1 MMLRFAMS
9 MWVLDETGS
18 ATAFASILAISFVP
32 MILGAPFGGVLA
44 DRMNRRTLMVILDA
58 ASAVTVAL
66 ALVWFSAARFSI
78 IAVGVMQVA
87 LSLLGIFETP
97 TVESA
102 LPQMLR
108 QYGDATMNTSAAI
121 VSQVQQVSALI
132 PSFLGG
138 AVYSFFGIRPMM
150 AVSVAAFA
158 GAAAIE
164 CFIRLGMPERDEE
177 MPTPLDDLKAA
188 LRFLTREKPNLL
200 KMVLLASALNLVVL
214 GYGAV
219 GYAFVIR
226 TQWGFDATVYGIADG
241 LISVAALMGMFI
253 VTMMAGRLKIGHM
266 TKILTLLGLTV
277 IPQGV
282 ACMLSGGNW
291 TRLMALVAF
300 ACIGD
305 VICSCANII
314 AVPAIQMRTP
324 DAMLGKVM
332 ALLSA
337 LAMCMQPLGQMAYG
351 WAFDHSP
358 RPPQYFIASGAVLI
372 AMALLSARCSR
383 TRRLTTAGILFIDHN
398 QSQRRPRFLQR
409 KSGPYRLSVPL
420 LEIGTERGELAAE
433 IRVAAVNQRNA
444 LHIGRALCR
453 QRGDQM
459 AEAATQIRYINIAAG
474 QRSRPENNR

>member
-1 MMLRFAMS
+1 MNHQLRRQNRPPQYIAVPSIKLTPNPPTQNTETNSPPAAKRTHHAHHTGTTLRNTASRGTARNRATQHFPEPQPQAQPKAAHPLRSRNFILLVAGQGISLFGNMMLRFAMS

-66 ALVWFSAARFSI
+66 ALVWFSAAGFSI

-108 QYGDATMNTSAAI
+108 QYGDATLNTSAAI

-138 AVYSFFGIRPMM
+138 AVYSFFGILPMM

-188 LRFLTREKPNLL
+188 LRFLTRKN
-200 KMVLLASALNLVVL
+200 
-214 GYGAV
+214 
-219 GYAFVIR
+219 R
-226 TQWGFDATVYGIADG
+226 T
-241 LISVAALMGMFI
+241 
-253 VTMMAGRLKIGHM
+253 
-266 TKILTLLGLTV
+266 
-277 IPQGV
+277 
-282 ACMLSGGNW
+282 C
-291 TRLMALVAF
+291 
-300 ACIGD
+300 
-305 VICSCANII
+305 
-314 AVPAIQMRTP
+314 
-324 DAMLGKVM
+324 
-332 ALLSA
+332 
-337 LAMCMQPLGQMAYG
+337 
-351 WAFDHSP
+351 
-358 RPPQYFIASGAVLI
+358 
-372 AMALLSARCSR
+372 
-383 TRRLTTAGILFIDHN
+383 
-398 QSQRRPRFLQR
+398 
-409 KSGPYRLSVPL
+409 
-420 LEIGTERGELAAE
+420 
-433 IRVAAVNQRNA
+433 
-444 LHIGRALCR
+444 
-453 QRGDQM
+453 
-459 AEAATQIRYINIAAG
+459 
-474 QRSRPENNR
+474 

>member
-1 MMLRFAMS
+1 MPTTPAQPSETQLPAAQHETEQPNTSPEPQPQPQAQPKAAHPLRSRNFILLVAGQGISLFGNMMLRFAMS

-66 ALVWFSAARFSI
+66 ALVWFSAAGFSI

-108 QYGDATMNTSAAI
+108 QYGDATLNTSAAI

-200 KMVLLASALNLVVL
+200 KMVLLASALNFVVL

-226 TQWGFDATVYGIADG
+226 TQWGVRRDRLRHCRRTDQRRGPDGHAHRDDDGRTAENWPYDEDPDIARTDRHPPRRGLHAVWRQLDAADG
-241 LISVAALMGMFI
+241 ARGLRLHRRCHLLMREYHRR
-253 VTMMAGRLKIGHM
+253 ARNPNAH
-266 TKILTLLGLTV
+266 
-277 IPQGV
+277 
-282 ACMLSGGNW
+282 
-291 TRLMALVAF
+291 
-300 ACIGD
+300 
-305 VICSCANII
+305 
-314 AVPAIQMRTP
+314 
-324 DAMLGKVM
+324 
-332 ALLSA
+332 
-337 LAMCMQPLGQMAYG
+337 
-351 WAFDHSP
+351 
-358 RPPQYFIASGAVLI
+358 
-372 AMALLSARCSR
+372 ARCDAR
-383 TRRLTTAGILFIDHN
+383 
-398 QSQRRPRFLQR
+398 
-409 KSGPYRLSVPL
+409 
-420 LEIGTERGELAAE
+420 
-433 IRVAAVNQRNA
+433 
-444 LHIGRALCR
+444 
-453 QRGDQM
+453 
-459 AEAATQIRYINIAAG
+459 
-474 QRSRPENNR
+474 

>member
-1 MMLRFAMS
+1 MPTTPVQPSETQLPAAQHETEQPNTSPEPQPQPQPKAAHPLRSRNFILLVAGQGISLFGNMMLRFAMS

-66 ALVWFSAARFSI
+66 ALVWFSAAGFSI

-108 QYGDATMNTSAAI
+108 QYGDATLNTSAAI

-200 KMVLLASALNLVVL
+200 KMVLLASAL
-214 GYGAV
+214 
-219 GYAFVIR
+219 
-226 TQWGFDATVYGIADG
+226 
-241 LISVAALMGMFI
+241 
-253 VTMMAGRLKIGHM
+253 
-266 TKILTLLGLTV
+266 
-277 IPQGV
+277 
-282 ACMLSGGNW
+282 
-291 TRLMALVAF
+291 
-300 ACIGD
+300 
-305 VICSCANII
+305 
-314 AVPAIQMRTP
+314 
-324 DAMLGKVM
+324 
-332 ALLSA
+332 
-337 LAMCMQPLGQMAYG
+337 
-351 WAFDHSP
+351 
-358 RPPQYFIASGAVLI
+358 
-372 AMALLSARCSR
+372 
-383 TRRLTTAGILFIDHN
+383 
-398 QSQRRPRFLQR
+398 
-409 KSGPYRLSVPL
+409 
-420 LEIGTERGELAAE
+420 
-433 IRVAAVNQRNA
+433 
-444 LHIGRALCR
+444 
-453 QRGDQM
+453 
-459 AEAATQIRYINIAAG
+459 
-474 QRSRPENNR
+474 

>member
-1 MMLRFAMS
+1 
-9 MWVLDETGS
+9 
-18 ATAFASILAISFVP
+18 
-32 MILGAPFGGVLA
+32 
-44 DRMNRRTLMVILDA
+44 
-58 ASAVTVAL
+58 
-66 ALVWFSAARFSI
+66 
-78 IAVGVMQVA
+78 
-87 LSLLGIFETP
+87 
-97 TVESA
+97 
-102 LPQMLR
+102 
-108 QYGDATMNTSAAI
+108 
-121 VSQVQQVSALI
+121 
-132 PSFLGG
+132 
-138 AVYSFFGIRPMM
+138 MM

-200 KMVLLASALNLVVL
+200 KMVLLASALNFVVL

-241 LISVAALMGMFI
+241 LISVAALMGMLI

-351 WAFDHSP
+351 WAFDHLP
-358 RPPQYFIASGAVLI
+358 AAAIFIASGAVLI
-372 AMALLSARCSR
+372 AMALLSAS
-383 TRRLTTAGILFIDHN
+383 LFAHFD
-398 QSQRRPRFLQR
+398 
-409 KSGPYRLSVPL
+409 
-420 LEIGTERGELAAE
+420 
-433 IRVAAVNQRNA
+433 
-444 LHIGRALCR
+444 
-453 QRGDQM
+453 D
-459 AEAATQIRYINIAAG
+459 
-474 QRSRPENNR
+474 

>member
-1 MMLRFAMS
+1 MPTTPAQPSETQLPAAQHETEQPNTSPEPQPQPQAQPKAAHPLRSRNFILLVAGQGISLFGNMMLRFAMS

-32 MILGAPFGGVLA
+32 MIL
-44 DRMNRRTLMVILDA
+44 DA

-66 ALVWFSAARFSI
+66 ALVWFSAAGFSI

-108 QYGDATMNTSAAI
+108 QYGDATLNTSAAI

-200 KMVLLASALNLVVL
+200 KMVLLASALNFVVL

-241 LISVAALMGMFI
+241 LISVAALMGMLI

-351 WAFDHSP
+351 WAFDHLP
-358 RPPQYFIASGAVLI
+358 AAAIFIASGAVLI
-372 AMALLSARCSR
+372 AMALLSAS
-383 TRRLTTAGILFIDHN
+383 LFAHFD
-398 QSQRRPRFLQR
+398 
-409 KSGPYRLSVPL
+409 
-420 LEIGTERGELAAE
+420 
-433 IRVAAVNQRNA
+433 
-444 LHIGRALCR
+444 
-453 QRGDQM
+453 D
-459 AEAATQIRYINIAAG
+459 
-474 QRSRPENNR
+474 

>member
-1 MMLRFAMS
+1 MPTTPAQPSETQLPAAQHETEQPNTSPEPQPQAQPKATHPLRSRNFILLVAGQGISLFGNMMLRFAMS

-66 ALVWFSAARFSI
+66 ALVWFSAAGFSI

-108 QYGDATMNTSAAI
+108 QYGDATLNTSAAI

-138 AVYSFFGIRPMM
+138 AAYSFFGIRPMM

-200 KMVLLASALNLVVL
+200 
-214 GYGAV
+214 
-219 GYAFVIR
+219 
-226 TQWGFDATVYGIADG
+226 
-241 LISVAALMGMFI
+241 
-253 VTMMAGRLKIGHM
+253 
-266 TKILTLLGLTV
+266 
-277 IPQGV
+277 
-282 ACMLSGGNW
+282 
-291 TRLMALVAF
+291 
-300 ACIGD
+300 
-305 VICSCANII
+305 
-314 AVPAIQMRTP
+314 
-324 DAMLGKVM
+324 
-332 ALLSA
+332 
-337 LAMCMQPLGQMAYG
+337 
-351 WAFDHSP
+351 
-358 RPPQYFIASGAVLI
+358 
-372 AMALLSARCSR
+372 
-383 TRRLTTAGILFIDHN
+383 
-398 QSQRRPRFLQR
+398 
-409 KSGPYRLSVPL
+409 
-420 LEIGTERGELAAE
+420 
-433 IRVAAVNQRNA
+433 
-444 LHIGRALCR
+444 
-453 QRGDQM
+453 
-459 AEAATQIRYINIAAG
+459 
-474 QRSRPENNR
+474 

>member
-1 MMLRFAMS
+1 MPTTPAQPSETQLPAAQHETEQPNTSPEPQAQPKAAHPLRSRNFILLVAGQGISLFGNMMLRFAMS

-66 ALVWFSAARFSI
+66 ALVWFSAAGFSI

-87 LSLLGIFETP
+87 LSLLSIFETP

-108 QYGDATMNTSAAI
+108 QYGDATLNTSAAI

-150 AVSVAAFA
+150 AVS
-158 GAAAIE
+158 AAAIE

-177 MPTPLDDLKAA
+177 MPTPLDDLKVA

-305 VICSCANII
+305 AICSCANII

-351 WAFDHSP
+351 WAFDHLP
-358 RPPQYFIASGAVLI
+358 AAAIFIASGAVLI
-372 AMALLSARCSR
+372 AMALLSAS
-383 TRRLTTAGILFIDHN
+383 LFAHFD
-398 QSQRRPRFLQR
+398 
-409 KSGPYRLSVPL
+409 
-420 LEIGTERGELAAE
+420 
-433 IRVAAVNQRNA
+433 
-444 LHIGRALCR
+444 
-453 QRGDQM
+453 D
-459 AEAATQIRYINIAAG
+459 
-474 QRSRPENNR
+474 

>member
-1 MMLRFAMS
+1 MPTTPAQPSETQLPAAQHETEQPNTSPEPQPQPQAQPKAAHPLRSRNFILLVAGQGISLFGNMMLRFAMS

-44 DRMNRRTLMVILDA
+44 DRMNRRTLMVIL
-58 ASAVTVAL
+58 
-66 ALVWFSAARFSI
+66 
-78 IAVGVMQVA
+78 AVGVMQVA

-108 QYGDATMNTSAAI
+108 QYGDATLNTSAAI

-138 AVYSFFGIRPMM
+138 AVYSLFGIRPMM

-241 LISVAALMGMFI
+241 LISVAALMGMLI

-351 WAFDHSP
+351 WAFDHLP
-358 RPPQYFIASGAVLI
+358 AAAIFIASGAVLI
-372 AMALLSARCSR
+372 AMALLSAS
-383 TRRLTTAGILFIDHN
+383 LFAHFD
-398 QSQRRPRFLQR
+398 
-409 KSGPYRLSVPL
+409 
-420 LEIGTERGELAAE
+420 
-433 IRVAAVNQRNA
+433 
-444 LHIGRALCR
+444 
-453 QRGDQM
+453 D
-459 AEAATQIRYINIAAG
+459 
-474 QRSRPENNR
+474 

>member
-1 MMLRFAMS
+1 MPTTPAQPSETQLPAAQHETEQPNTSPEPQPQAQPKAAHPLRSRNFILLVAGQGISLFGNMMLRFAMS

-66 ALVWFSAARFSI
+66 ALVWFSAAGFSI

-108 QYGDATMNTSAAI
+108 QYGDATLNTSAAI

-200 KMVLLASALNLVVL
+200 KMVLLASALNFVVL

-219 GYAFVIR
+219 G
-226 TQWGFDATVYGIADG
+226 
-241 LISVAALMGMFI
+241 
-253 VTMMAGRLKIGHM
+253 
-266 TKILTLLGLTV
+266 
-277 IPQGV
+277 
-282 ACMLSGGNW
+282 
-291 TRLMALVAF
+291 
-300 ACIGD
+300 
-305 VICSCANII
+305 
-314 AVPAIQMRTP
+314 
-324 DAMLGKVM
+324 
-332 ALLSA
+332 
-337 LAMCMQPLGQMAYG
+337 
-351 WAFDHSP
+351 
-358 RPPQYFIASGAVLI
+358 
-372 AMALLSARCSR
+372 
-383 TRRLTTAGILFIDHN
+383 
-398 QSQRRPRFLQR
+398 
-409 KSGPYRLSVPL
+409 
-420 LEIGTERGELAAE
+420 
-433 IRVAAVNQRNA
+433 
-444 LHIGRALCR
+444 
-453 QRGDQM
+453 
-459 AEAATQIRYINIAAG
+459 
-474 QRSRPENNR
+474 

>member
-1 MMLRFAMS
+1 MNLKEQLIEKMEAEFEHFHSWLLEQPPEEILDLAYDYLTKQDILMNLEDTDLSPAQIETMLRS
-9 MWVLDETGS
+9 PCPLEDVLRDCFHIDQADYNYTLKVLIDQRADMEMEKQRAIPIYNG
-18 ATAFASILAISFVP
+18 TAREAKEQ
-32 MILGAPFGGVLA
+32 GE
-44 DRMNRRTLMVILDA
+44 LDKFK
-58 ASAVTVAL
+58 ASAEADENCKTAIEN
-66 ALVWFSAARFSI
+66 AIARNYDGS
-78 IAVGVMQVA
+78 
-87 LSLLGIFETP
+87 SL
-97 TVESA
+97 
-102 LPQMLR
+102 
-108 QYGDATMNTSAAI
+108 NTSAAI

-138 AVYSFFGIRPMM
+138 AEYSFFGIRPMM

-200 KMVLLASALNLVVL
+200 KMVLLASALNFVVL

-241 LISVAALMGMFI
+241 LISVAALMGMLI

-291 TRLMALVAF
+291 TRLMARVAF

-351 WAFDHSP
+351 WAFDHLP
-358 RPPQYFIASGAVLI
+358 AAAIFIASGAVLI
-372 AMALLSARCSR
+372 AMALLSAS
-383 TRRLTTAGILFIDHN
+383 LFAHFD
-398 QSQRRPRFLQR
+398 
-409 KSGPYRLSVPL
+409 
-420 LEIGTERGELAAE
+420 
-433 IRVAAVNQRNA
+433 
-444 LHIGRALCR
+444 
-453 QRGDQM
+453 D
-459 AEAATQIRYINIAAG
+459 
-474 QRSRPENNR
+474 

>member
-1 MMLRFAMS
+1 
-9 MWVLDETGS
+9 
-18 ATAFASILAISFVP
+18 
-32 MILGAPFGGVLA
+32 
-44 DRMNRRTLMVILDA
+44 MNRRTLMVILDA

-66 ALVWFSAARFSI
+66 ALVWFSAAGFSI

-108 QYGDATMNTSAAI
+108 QYGDATLNTSAAI

-200 KMVLLASALNLVVL
+200 KMVLLASALNFVVL

-241 LISVAALMGMFI
+241 LISVAALMGMLI

-351 WAFDHSP
+351 WAFDHLP
-358 RPPQYFIASGAVLI
+358 AAAIFIASGAVLI
-372 AMALLSARCSR
+372 AMALLSAS
-383 TRRLTTAGILFIDHN
+383 LFAHFD
-398 QSQRRPRFLQR
+398 
-409 KSGPYRLSVPL
+409 
-420 LEIGTERGELAAE
+420 
-433 IRVAAVNQRNA
+433 
-444 LHIGRALCR
+444 
-453 QRGDQM
+453 D
-459 AEAATQIRYINIAAG
+459 
-474 QRSRPENNR
+474 

>member
-1 MMLRFAMS
+1 MPTTPAQPSETQLPAAQHETEQPNTSPEPQPQPQAQPKAAHPLRSRNFILLVAGQGISLFGNMMLRFAMS

-66 ALVWFSAARFSI
+66 ALVWFSAAGFSI

-108 QYGDATMNTSAAI
+108 QYGDATLNTSAAI

-200 KMVLLASALNLVVL
+200 KMVLLASALNFVVL

-241 LISVAALMGMFI
+241 LVSVAALMGMLI

-351 WAFDHSP
+351 WAFDHLP
-358 RPPQYFIASGAVLI
+358 AAAIFIASGAVLI
-372 AMALLSARCSR
+372 AMALLSAS
-383 TRRLTTAGILFIDHN
+383 LFAHFD
-398 QSQRRPRFLQR
+398 
-409 KSGPYRLSVPL
+409 
-420 LEIGTERGELAAE
+420 
-433 IRVAAVNQRNA
+433 
-444 LHIGRALCR
+444 
-453 QRGDQM
+453 D
-459 AEAATQIRYINIAAG
+459 
-474 QRSRPENNR
+474 

>member
-1 MMLRFAMS
+1 MPTTPAQPSETQLPAAQHETEQPNTPPEPQPQPQAQPKAAHPLRSRNFILLVAGQGISLFGNMMLRFAMS

-66 ALVWFSAARFSI
+66 ALVWFSAAGFSI

-108 QYGDATMNTSAAI
+108 QYGDATLNTSAAI

-138 AVYSFFGIRPMM
+138 AAYSFFGIRPMM

-164 CFIRLGMPERDEE
+164 CFIRLGMPERDEK

-200 KMVLLASALNLVVL
+200 KMVLLASALNFVVL

-241 LISVAALMGMFI
+241 LISVATLMGMFI

-351 WAFDHSP
+351 WAFDHLP
-358 RPPQYFIASGAVLI
+358 AAAIFIASGAVLI
-372 AMALLSARCSR
+372 AMALLSAS
-383 TRRLTTAGILFIDHN
+383 LFAHFD
-398 QSQRRPRFLQR
+398 
-409 KSGPYRLSVPL
+409 
-420 LEIGTERGELAAE
+420 
-433 IRVAAVNQRNA
+433 
-444 LHIGRALCR
+444 
-453 QRGDQM
+453 D
-459 AEAATQIRYINIAAG
+459 
-474 QRSRPENNR
+474 

>member
-1 MMLRFAMS
+1 M
-9 MWVLDETGS
+9 
-18 ATAFASILAISFVP
+18 
-32 MILGAPFGGVLA
+32 
-44 DRMNRRTLMVILDA
+44 
-58 ASAVTVAL
+58 TVAL
-66 ALVWFSAARFSI
+66 ALVWFSAAGFSI

-108 QYGDATMNTSAAI
+108 QYGDATLNTSAAI

-138 AVYSFFGIRPMM
+138 AAYSFFGIRPMM
-150 AVSVAAFA
+150 AASVAAFA

-200 KMVLLASALNLVVL
+200 KMVLLASALNFVVL

-241 LISVAALMGMFI
+241 LISVAALMGMII

-282 ACMLSGGNW
+282 ACMLPGGNW

-305 VICSCANII
+305 AICSCANII

-351 WAFDHSP
+351 WAFDHLP
-358 RPPQYFIASGAVLI
+358 AAAIFIASGAVLI
-372 AMALLSARCSR
+372 AMALLSAS
-383 TRRLTTAGILFIDHN
+383 LFAHFD
-398 QSQRRPRFLQR
+398 
-409 KSGPYRLSVPL
+409 
-420 LEIGTERGELAAE
+420 
-433 IRVAAVNQRNA
+433 
-444 LHIGRALCR
+444 
-453 QRGDQM
+453 D
-459 AEAATQIRYINIAAG
+459 
-474 QRSRPENNR
+474 